1 MRYLAKIFVTLK
13 PTVNDPQGQTVLA
26 GLKTLGFSSPQVV
39 RAGKYFE
46 VQLESP
52 SRPDAESQVHDMC
65 DKLLA
70 NPVMEEFS
78 YRISDVEESGE

>member
-39 RAGKYFE
+39 RVGKYFE
-46 VQLESP
+46 VQLDSSSCRE
-52 SRPDAESQVHDMC
+52 AESQVHNMC

-78 YRISDVEESGE
+78 YQLSQVEEAGE

>member
-1 MRYLAKIFVTLK
+1 MQYLAKIFVSLK

-39 RAGKYFE
+39 RVGKYFE
-46 VQLESP
+46 VQLDSS
-52 SRPDAESQVHDMC
+52 SRHEAESQVHNMC

-78 YRISDVEESGE
+78 YQLSQVEEAGE